1 MGFRTPMAMEVV
13 EPSRGRPP
21 ARNPRDQ
28 RQRQRQ
34 QAALQSEPERQRPA
48 VCVRLRPPLRWP
60 LLWMLLAMYVTMIEV
75 CSAQLSA
82 SEEHGH
88 EDSAI
93 LHSNSHHI
101 NARRW
106 RGTIFP
112 PIPCAY
118 PRIALVVPNTH
129 RGCHM
134 LWQYTAA
141 YTHQRGPHSLSAN
154 HLLLHCHFTLCPF
167 QWHSTGSQTSVVLV
181 LFCGIAVINLSNC
194 VSVWTG
200 RARRST
206 VQFNMRLATRQ
217 AQSRHQQLLEHSH
230 KGRPILRHLYFPARQ
245 RSAMKS
251 VEQRVESHLVL
262 RIGPLCF
269 DEELGDAYK
278 LTNVVVDPCTVPL
291 SAIEHDLPKWR
302 RNGPELA
309 SQLNTKLWGREQE
322 VGARVDGDPDNV
334 GSNVWSIRKATI
346 PQPTEKKSRRDRH
359 LGTINRK
366 HMHRDIYGTDR
377 YAREHTHLAQ
387 KLHTQQHGSFS
398 VRGTHI
404 AKLGSLTQVP
414 KQPRDESFVAR
425 VTFCERISEVA
436 EGEDSADDQVY
447 EQRPSVPSVSPN
459 DDLFDSGFGDKFH
472 QTVMRAT
479 QNRRGFVEV
488 TYV

>member
-1 MGFRTPMAMEVV
+1 
-13 EPSRGRPP
+13 
-21 ARNPRDQ
+21 
-28 RQRQRQ
+28 
-34 QAALQSEPERQRPA
+34 
-48 VCVRLRPPLRWP
+48 
-60 LLWMLLAMYVTMIEV
+60 
-75 CSAQLSA
+75 
-82 SEEHGH
+82 
-88 EDSAI
+88 
-93 LHSNSHHI
+93 
-101 NARRW
+101 
-106 RGTIFP
+106 
-112 PIPCAY
+112 
-118 PRIALVVPNTH
+118 
-129 RGCHM
+129 
-134 LWQYTAA
+134 
-141 YTHQRGPHSLSAN
+141 
-154 HLLLHCHFTLCPF
+154 
-167 QWHSTGSQTSVVLV
+167 
-181 LFCGIAVINLSNC
+181 
-194 VSVWTG
+194 
-200 RARRST
+200 
-206 VQFNMRLATRQ
+206 
-217 AQSRHQQLLEHSH
+217 
-230 KGRPILRHLYFPARQ
+230 
-245 RSAMKS
+245 MKS

-334 GSNVWSIRKATI
+334 GSNVWSIIRKATI

-436 EGEDSADDQVY
+436 ELLAAEDEPGVVCHRPIDEEGEDSADDQVY
-447 EQRPSVPSVSPN
+447 EPRPSVLSVSPN